1 MNLFAE
7 APLSLFL
14 LLINGIIGLYSVFME
29 PSLITRM
36 AFTPRRITENKEY
49 YRIITGGF
57 IHAGLG
63 HLMFNMIT
71 LYFFGPYLEMRMG
84 ATGFLLV
91 YFGSGLCAHAMAYM
105 MNRKNKLYSAV
116 GASGSISGIVF
127 AFCLYNPF
135 SKIGLFFFI
144 WMPAWVFAVAFVV
157 FSLWAMRSKTP
168 VGGAFIAHDAH
179 LGGAFGG
186 ALITILLDSS
196 VLNIFF
202 SQIGM

>member
-14 LLINGIIGLYSVFME
+14 LLINGIIGLYSIFMDQ
-29 PSLITRM
+29 SLITRM

-49 YRIITGGF
+49 YRVITGGF

-71 LYFFGPYLEMRMG
+71 LYFFGPFLEMRIGG
-84 ATGFLLV
+84 AGFLTV
-91 YFGSGLCAHAMAYM
+91 YFGAGLTAHAMAYA
-105 MNRKNKLYSAV
+105 MNHKNKLYSAV

-127 AFCLYNPF
+127 AFCLYNPM

-144 WMPAWVFAVAFVV
+144 WMPAWVFAVAFVG
-157 FSLWAMRSKTP
+157 FSIWAIRSKQP
-168 VGGAFIAHDAH
+168 IGGAYIAHDAH

-186 ALITILLDSS
+186 AVITIAMDSN

-202 SQIGM
+202 GQLGM

>member
-14 LLINGIIGLYSVFME
+14 LLINGIIGVYSIFMDQ
-29 PSLITRM
+29 SLVTRM

-49 YRIITGGF
+49 YRVITGGF

-63 HLMFNMIT
+63 HLFFNMMT
-71 LYFFGPYLEMRMG
+71 LYFFGPYLEMRIGG
-84 ATGFLLV
+84 AGFILI
-91 YFGSGLCAHAMAYM
+91 YFGAGLSAHAMAYV
-105 MNRKNKLYSAV
+105 MNRENKLYSAV

-127 AFCLYNPF
+127 AYCLYNPL
-135 SKIGLFFFI
+135 SQIGLFFFI

-157 FSLWAMRSKTP
+157 FSVWAMRTKRP
-168 VGGAFIAHDAH
+168 IGGAYIAHDAH

-186 ALITILLDSS
+186 ALIAIALDAS
-196 VLNIFF
+196 VLSAFF
-202 SQIGM
+202 SQIGL